1 MTTQGIVLQ
10 RFSTSFFDVLSSP
23 TAKTIYL
30 IVLMLLVAALTVYI
44 LLALHAMR
52 QTAEKGR
59 SAEADTEKTALEP
72 KTEQFPRFE
81 MLRKIEEQQREA
93 EPIVYESR
101 TLPEICT
108 GFRDFAAS
116 QLGLYYELADI
127 RRFVAGMGISRLM
140 ILRGMSGTGKTSL
153 AYAAGEYFGNA
164 SVVVPVQPMWKERA
178 DMIGYF
184 NEFTK
189 RFNETT
195 LLCKLYEA
203 GGSED
208 IYITVLD
215 EVNISRIEY
224 YFAEFL
230 SLLEIP
236 DPQQRQLE
244 VVSDSWDNDPQRLR
258 GGKLCL
264 PENMWFIGTAN
275 NDDSTFAISDKVYDR
290 AAVLDLD
297 KKCAPFA
304 AKAASSQRISWRDL
318 EAQFAQARSQV
329 RMSAEGEQK
338 LAQLDEHLRTH
349 LGITFGNRI
358 MRQLREY
365 VPVMVAC
372 GGTQTGAMDDIL
384 ARKILRKLEQL
395 SPVLLRSEIP
405 VLLTLLEELFGEDQM
420 PLSREYL
427 QELARR
433 A

>member
-164 SVVVPVQPMWKERA
+164 SVVVPVQPMWKERS

-189 RFNETT
+189 RFNETP

-203 GGSED
+203 GGND
-208 IYITVLD
+208 AVYIVVLD

-230 SLLEIP
+230 SLLELP
-236 DPQQRQLE
+236 DAKKRMLPI
-244 VVSDSWDNDPQRLR
+244 VSDSRTDDPERLVDGR
-258 GGKLCL
+258 LQL
-264 PENMWFIGTAN
+264 PENVWFVGTAN
-275 NDDSTFAISDKVYDR
+275 NDDSTFSISDKVYDR
-290 AAVLDLD
+290 AAIMDLER
-297 KKCAPFA
+297 KCTPFYA
-304 AKAASSQRISWRDL
+304 EKTLSARLSYTALQQSFAEACRLYTLSEEGRTALARVDAYLGEVFRIS
-318 EAQFAQARSQV
+318 
-329 RMSAEGEQK
+329 
-338 LAQLDEHLRTH
+338 
-349 LGITFGNRI
+349 FGNRI
-358 MRQLREY
+358 MRQIESY
-365 VPVMVAC
+365 VAIMQAC
-372 GGTQTGAMDDIL
+372 GGTENEALDDIL
-384 ARKILRKLEQL
+384 ARKILRKLEQQ
-395 SPVLLRSEIP
+395 SPALLKNELPSFAAF
-405 VLLTLLEELFGEDQM
+405 LTQLFGEKALPQC
-420 PLSREYL
+420 S
-427 QELARR
+427 ELLTRLKKNV
-433 A
+433 